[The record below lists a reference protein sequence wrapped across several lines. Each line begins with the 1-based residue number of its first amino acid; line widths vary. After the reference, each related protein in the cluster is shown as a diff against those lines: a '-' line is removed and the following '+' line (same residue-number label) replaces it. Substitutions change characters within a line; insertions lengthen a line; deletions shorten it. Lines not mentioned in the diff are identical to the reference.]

1 MDKTKIYAVKQGR
14 KVGLFYSWSECEH
27 QIHGFSG
34 AQYKSFTDINDA
46 NEYLGLESILVE
58 SRPVETSLNEMVA
71 YIDGSYNESTKEY
84 SAGGV
89 IFYKGEKETYSQ
101 KFNDP
106 SMVDM
111 RNVAGE
117 IMGAVLA
124 IEHAMK
130 QGAPCIKIY
139 YDYVGIEKWCTG
151 EWQSK
156 TEGTKRY
163 RDFYL
168 TASKQLDIRFIKV
181 KAHSGIQYN
190 EEADRLA
197 KAAFTQS
204 SEEPP
209 VVPFI
214 KTEVTTSPK
223 FNATVFIQYEQ
234 GPISDK
240 DLINHFKIVWKTMGR
255 KLNEIKKAEIFSDV
269 IKSGYHW
276 KVSTTQGIEEGFT
289 KISD

>member
-14 KVGLFYSWSECEH
+14 KVGLFYSWSECEE

-34 AQYKSFTDINDA
+34 AQYKSFTEINDA
-46 NEYLGLESILVE
+46 NKYLGQESSIE
-58 SRPVETSLNEMVA
+58 SRPDDTSSDEMVA
-71 YIDGSYNESTKEY
+71 YIDGSYNDSTKEY
-84 SAGGV
+84 SAGAV
-89 IFYKGEKETYSQ
+89 IFFNGEKETFSQ
-101 KFNDP
+101 KNNDP
-106 SMVDM
+106 SMVNM

-117 IMGAVLA
+117 IMGAVIA
-124 IEHAMK
+124 IEYAMK
-130 QGAPCIKIY
+130 QGASCIKIY
-139 YDYVGIEKWCTG
+139 YDYEGLQKWCTG

-197 KAAFTQS
+197 K
-204 SEEPP
+204 SEFVQNREELP

-214 KTEVTTSPK
+214 KTELTRSPK

-234 GPISDK
+234 GLVSDK
-240 DLINHFKIVWKTMGR
+240 ELINHFKIIWKRAGR
-255 KLNEIKKAEIFSDV
+255 KLNEIKKVEIFADV
-269 IKSGYHW
+269 KISGYRW
-276 KVSTTQGIEEGFT
+276 EVRTIQGIEEGFA
-289 KISD
+289 KVSD